1 MSFSNLSYIGL
12 PPIISR
18 PATSQS
24 KAYSLLY
31 KGLRPH
37 FSFLSFLLSLP
48 VTCVNYVFF
57 RPLLLRPEASHI
69 QASIPGIQ
77 PMHTTMQSLVLMRP
91 ASLMSFPQRFVLRPE
106 AHHIQAYSLS
116 NHSLQPLISQPA
128 SSGLNVTFVNYV
140 FFPTSRILVCSAVS
154 Y

>member
-24 KAYSLLY
+24 NAYSLLY
-31 KGLRPH
+31 KGLQPH
-37 FSFLSFLLSLP
+37 FSSSFLLSHP

-91 ASLMSFPQRFVLRPE
+91 ASLMYFPQRFVLRPE

-128 SSGLNVTFVNYV
+128 SSGLNVTFVKYV
-140 FFPTSRILVCSAVS
+140 FFPTSRILVCTTVP

>member
-37 FSFLSFLLSLP
+37 F
-48 VTCVNYVFF
+48 VFF
-57 RPLLLRPEASHI
+57 SSFSSCDLCQLCLFPNSLLRPEASHI

-91 ASLMSFPQRFVLRPE
+91 ASFPQLFVLRPE
-106 AHHIQAYSLS
+106 AYHIQAYSLS

-128 SSGLNVTFVNYV
+128 SSGLNVTFVKYV
-140 FFPTSRILVCSAVS
+140 FFPTSRILVCTTVS